1 MARLNVHQSRLA
13 AVEILSGLLAH
24 TRVAKIHGGLGHPDS
39 RDMNLMHFDR
49 VLVNRYESQTDV
61 IEALSMSLIS
71 LLTLFED
78 NGAHTVWWTIYW
90 FDVSEA
96 VSSC

>member
-1 MARLNVHQSRLA
+1 
-13 AVEILSGLLAH
+13 
-24 TRVAKIHGGLGHPDS
+24 LGHPDS
-39 RDMNLMHFDR
+39 SIMNLMYFDP
-49 VLVNRYESQTDV
+49 VLVKRYEPQTDV

-96 VSSC
+96 ASSC